1 MIKQKNGNQVFE
13 YKIPQFLDNNVEIST
28 KSDDYEILQ
37 VLTSTFSS
45 VILKVK
51 SKINKQIYAM
61 KLVNMDKILNEFVI
75 DKKYFENEIYF
86 LQNLKSPYVCKCYT
100 IFSEDKFLF
109 FIMEFMNNGD
119 LLSFYKANKV
129 LENKIPEEKLWDIFY
144 KSISGLIYI
153 HEKGIIHRFIKL
165 ENLNLDDNFH
175 IKITDFSVSATK
187 DKKSA
192 ANFSEEEDVLENLV
206 SQQTVVGDPGYM
218 APEVKKN
225 ERMMYIY
232 SQKID
237 VYSMGVSFFEL
248 CYGTKPYQKESN
260 SYYFDQKIY
269 SYELNK
275 IIEQMIEKDD
285 KRRISSEDAYFII
298 RKNLINRYVKNS
310 SIEAVLYCFYSF
322 PNFRNFFYDNRNKLL
337 INQRNNASQDNEEG
351 DEYDKIEKVNY
362 KEEIANNVFNVIQ
375 SLNKNNKE
383 QIDDYLYEL
392 RKAMA
397 SVGLKAKENEEIDP
411 GIFISFF
418 LKILNSV
425 LNEITNT
432 DEQPHINMQD
442 IFILS
447 PKLKFSEGEEEKILK
462 QFLRSY
468 NKSTLSLISRNF
480 ISIIKIKKICKNPGC
495 DHIDYSFSKFNF
507 IPFNVDILVNK
518 YKKINNLHLKD
529 GFKCLLNDKII
540 LDKDKFIHCSK
551 CKDFTIHEES
561 KKFYHTSK
569 DLIIIFDRGEDF
581 SNKTFIDFDEQL
593 ELNKTEV
600 ERYDQVK
607 YNLVSILV
615 KVETPKERKEFV
627 CYMSS
632 GNGNWV
638 SNINKENSMSLD
650 EVKKSGIIIAL
661 FYYSEDNN
669 LILQSDIQ
677 QEMNNNMM
685 IGNQGIQNQNNGNE
699 VNTIG
704 NNNIGVNNMNNN
716 MGFNNMYNNTGYN
729 NMNNN
734 MGFNNMY
741 NNTGFNNMNNN
752 TGFNNMNNN
761 MGFNYLSNNTEVNNI
776 GFNNMNNNMIFNSTG
791 FNNNT
796 GFQIYGMGNN
806 SNM

>member
-1 MIKQKNGNQVFE
+1 MGINMIKQKNGNQVFE
-13 YKIPQFLDNNVEIST
+13 YKIPELLDNTLGIST

-37 VLTSTFSS
+37 ILTSTAFSF
-45 VILKVK
+45 ILKVK

-61 KLVNMDKILNEFVI
+61 KLVDKDKILNEFGVG
-75 DKKYFENEIYF
+75 KKYFENEIYF
-86 LQNLKSPYVCKCYT
+86 LQNLESPYVCKCNT
-100 IFSEDKFLF
+100 IFSEEKFLF

-119 LLSFYKANKV
+119 LYSFYKANKA
-129 LENKIPEEKLWDIFY
+129 LENKIPEEKLWEIFY
-144 KSISGLIYI
+144 KSICGLKYI
-153 HEKGIIHRFIKL
+153 HEKGIIHRDTKL
-165 ENLNLDDNFH
+165 ENFVLDDNFN
-175 IKITDFSVSATK
+175 IKITEFNFSATK
-187 DKKSA
+187 DKESA

-206 SQQTVVGDPGYM
+206 SGLTVIGTAGYM

-225 ERMMYIY
+225 ERMAYTY
-232 SQKID
+232 GQKID

-248 CYGTKPYQKESN
+248 CYGTKPYLRESK
-260 SYYFDQKIY
+260 SYYFDQEIY
-269 SYELNK
+269 SNELNN
-275 IIEQMIEKDD
+275 IIDQMIEKDD

-298 RKNLINRYVKNS
+298 RKNFINRYVKNS

-337 INQRNNASQDNEEG
+337 INQRNNASQDNEEE

-442 IFILS
+442 LFILS
-447 PKLKFSEGEEEKILK
+447 PKLKFSEGGEEKILK

-495 DHIDYSFSKFNF
+495 DHIDYSFSKLNF

-600 ERYDQVK
+600 ERYNQIK

-615 KVETPKERKEFV
+615 KVETLKERKEFE

-632 GNGNWV
+632 GNGN
-638 SNINKENSMSLD
+638 
-650 EVKKSGIIIAL
+650 
-661 FYYSEDNN
+661 
-669 LILQSDIQ
+669 
-677 QEMNNNMM
+677 
-685 IGNQGIQNQNNGNE
+685 
-699 VNTIG
+699 
-704 NNNIGVNNMNNN
+704 
-716 MGFNNMYNNTGYN
+716 
-729 NMNNN
+729 
-734 MGFNNMY
+734 
-741 NNTGFNNMNNN
+741 
-752 TGFNNMNNN
+752 
-761 MGFNYLSNNTEVNNI
+761 
-776 GFNNMNNNMIFNSTG
+776 
-791 FNNNT
+791 
-796 GFQIYGMGNN
+796 
-806 SNM
+806 

>member
-1 MIKQKNGNQVFE
+1 M
-13 YKIPQFLDNNVEIST
+13 ST

-37 VLTSTFSS
+37 VLTSTNFS

-51 SKINKQIYAM
+51 SKINKQIYTM
-61 KLVNMDKILNEFVI
+61 KLVNKDKFLNEMQF

-119 LLSFYKANKV
+119 LLSFYEAKKV
-129 LENKIPEEKLWDIFY
+129 LENKISEEKLWDIFY

-153 HEKGIIHRFIKL
+153 HEKGIIHRDINL
-165 ENLNLDDNFH
+165 ENLHLDDNFN
-175 IKITDFSVSATK
+175 IKITNFSVSATK
-187 DKKSA
+187 DKESA
-192 ANFSEEEDVLENLV
+192 ANLSEEEDVLENLF
-206 SQQTVVGDPGYM
+206 SQQTVVGTPGYM
-218 APEVKKN
+218 APEVKRN
-225 ERMMYIY
+225 ERISYIY
-232 SQKID
+232 GQKID

-248 CYGTKPYQKESN
+248 CYGTKPYQLYERKN
-260 SYYFDQKIY
+260 KFYYFDQKIY
-269 SYELNK
+269 SNELNK
-275 IIEQMIEKDD
+275 IIDQMIEKDD

-298 RKNLINRYVKNS
+298 RKNFISRYVKNS

-392 RKAMA
+392 RKAIS

-432 DEQPHINMQD
+432 DEQSHINMQD
-442 IFILS
+442 LFILS

-495 DHIDYSFSKFNF
+495 NHIDYSFSKFNF

-669 LILQSDIQ
+669 LILQSEIQ

-734 MGFNNMY
+734 TGVNNMNNNMGFNNMY

-761 MGFNYLSNNTEVNNI
+761 MGFNYLSNNTEVNNT